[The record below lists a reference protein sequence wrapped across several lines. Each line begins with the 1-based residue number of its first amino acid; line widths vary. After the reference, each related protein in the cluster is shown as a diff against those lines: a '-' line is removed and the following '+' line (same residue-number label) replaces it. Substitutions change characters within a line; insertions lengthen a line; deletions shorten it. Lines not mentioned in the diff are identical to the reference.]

1 MTRLVYPSSRPC
13 AFGLVPVWC
22 YYTDT
27 VKILVRVLRHT
38 GVCISFGVFLG
49 VGFLSHTAMEL
60 PELSASGLCLI
71 DFQSDFTSLY
81 FRFVHILPQT

>member
-13 AFGLVPVWC
+13 AFGLVPVLC

-27 VKILVRVLRHT
+27 VNILVRVLRHT
-38 GVCISFGVFLG
+38 GMCISFGVFLG
-49 VGFLSHTAMEL
+49 VEF
-60 PELSASGLCLI
+60 PELSAGGLCLI